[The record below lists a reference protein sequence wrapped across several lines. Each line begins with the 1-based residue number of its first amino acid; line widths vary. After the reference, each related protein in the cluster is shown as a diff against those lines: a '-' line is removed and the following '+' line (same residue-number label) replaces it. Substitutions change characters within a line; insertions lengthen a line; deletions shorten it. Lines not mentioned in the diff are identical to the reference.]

1 MFVLMVILLGSPAVW
16 YFVGRLEGATII
28 GTDQWRNGLMA
39 GGIGGGLAAV
49 CWLWRTVRHRND
61 GLVPWQWIT
70 VGLLLVCAI
79 RPHSVIWPNAR
90 RGLPTPPVDS
100 AEDVAM
106 IVYAIIALV
115 CSLLVG
121 LIRVITAPDKSTDP
135 SVLGRTR
142 TRTRP
147 RPAPSK
153 HKKQHQRR

>member
-16 YFVGRLEGATII
+16 YFVDRLKGATII

-61 GLVPWQWIT
+61 GLAPWQWIT
-70 VGLLLVCAI
+70 VGLLLVSAI
-79 RPHSVIWPNAR
+79 LPHSVNGPNAR

-121 LIRVITAPDKSTDP
+121 LIRVITAPDNSTDP
-135 SVLGRTR
+135 SVLER

-153 HKKQHQRR
+153 HKKQQQRRR

>member
-1 MFVLMVILLGSPAVW
+1 MVMLLGSPAVW
-16 YFVGRLEGATII
+16 YFVGRLEGATIT

-70 VGLLLVCAI
+70 VGLLLVSALL
-79 RPHSVIWPNAR
+79 PHSVIGPNAR
-90 RGLPTPPVDS
+90 RGVPTPPVDS

-121 LIRVITAPDKSTDP
+121 LIRVITAPDDWTDP
-135 SVLGRTR
+135 AVLKRA
-142 TRTRP
+142 RTRP

-153 HKKQHQRR
+153 HKKKQQRR

>member
-16 YFVGRLEGATII
+16 YFVDRLEGATII

-49 CWLWRTVRHRND
+49 GWLWRTVRHRND
-61 GLVPWQWIT
+61 GLVPWQWMTI
-70 VGLLLVCAI
+70 GLVLVSAI
-79 RPHSVIWPNAR
+79 YPHSVTWPHAR

-121 LIRVITAPDKSTDP
+121 LIRVITAPDNSTDP
-135 SVLGRTR
+135 SVLKRTR
-142 TRTRP
+142 TRQ

-153 HKKQHQRR
+153 HKQQRRR

>member
-1 MFVLMVILLGSPAVW
+1 MSPSNP
-16 YFVGRLEGATII
+16 GR
-28 GTDQWRNGLMA
+28 NS
-39 GGIGGGLAAV
+39 GGLAAV

-70 VGLLLVCAI
+70 VGLLVVSAI
-79 RPHSVIWPNAR
+79 GPHSAIWPNAR

-106 IVYAIIALV
+106 IVYAIIALA

-121 LIRVITAPDKSTDP
+121 SIRVITAPDKSTDP
-135 SVLGRTR
+135 SVLDRNR
-142 TRTRP
+142 ARP
-147 RPAPSK
+147 RPVPSK

>member
-1 MFVLMVILLGSPAVW
+1 LFVMMVILLGSPAVW
-16 YFVGRLEGATII
+16 YFAGRLESAPII
-28 GTDQWRNGLMA
+28 GTGSWHNGLMA

-49 CWLWRTVRHRND
+49 CWLWRTVRHRDD

-70 VGLLLVCAI
+70 VGLLFVCAI
-79 RPHSVIWPNAR
+79 YPHANIWPNAR
-90 RGLPTPPVDS
+90 RRLPAPPMDS

-106 IVYAIIALV
+106 TVYAIIALV

-121 LIRVITAPDKSTDP
+121 VIRVITAPGDP
-135 SVLGRTR
+135 ADPVVLKR

-153 HKKQHQRR
+153 HKKRQRSR

>member
-1 MFVLMVILLGSPAVW
+1 MFVMMVILLGSPAVW

-28 GTDQWRNGLMA
+28 DTDQWHNGLMA

-70 VGLLLVCAI
+70 AGLLLVSAI
-79 RPHSVIWPNAR
+79 LPHSVTWPNAR

-106 IVYAIIALV
+106 TIYAIIALV

-121 LIRVITAPDKSTDP
+121 LIRVITAPDNSTDP
-135 SVLGRTR
+135 SVLKRTR
-142 TRTRP
+142 IRP

-153 HKKQHQRR
+153 HKKKKQQRR